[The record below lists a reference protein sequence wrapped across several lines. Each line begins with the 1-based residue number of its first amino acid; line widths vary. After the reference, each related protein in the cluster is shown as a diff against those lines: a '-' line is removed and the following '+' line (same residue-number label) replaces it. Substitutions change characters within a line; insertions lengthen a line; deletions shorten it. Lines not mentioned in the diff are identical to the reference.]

1 MTVTATTCP
10 AAVSG
15 FAITSMTAKALLL
28 QKQGASGLPEIEVT
42 GVTITLDFTEA
53 LEALEKLHED
63 ADQMV
68 SDTLSNEFTFR
79 ETCVNHMAWATLELD
94 SYDEAAIAKGKQTLQ
109 AILDKVHTQL
119 LRKSKKRR

>member
-1 MTVTATTCP
+1 
-10 AAVSG
+10 
-15 FAITSMTAKALLL
+15 MTAKALLL

-68 SDTLSNEFTFR
+68 SDALSNEFTVR

-109 AILDKVHTQL
+109 AILDKVQL